1 MLDAIISELD
11 AIGVPYEEDY
21 DAGTLTI
28 DISAVDKTELI
39 NLIRFLT
46 DTTVPFTIDE
56 TTIIVTVDAT
66 PMEEETPVE
75 EDFMNAA
82 LDEAMPMT

>member
-75 EDFMNAA
+75 EDFMSTA
-82 LDEAMPMT
+82 LDEAVPMT

>member
-66 PMEEETPVE
+66 SMEEETPVE
-75 EDFMNAA
+75 EDFMGAA
-82 LDEAMPMT
+82 LDEAVPMT

>member
-75 EDFMNAA
+75 EDFMSAA
-82 LDEAMPMT
+82 LDEAVPMT

>member
-1 MLDAIISELD
+1 MFEDIISELD

-56 TTIIVTVDAT
+56 TTIVVTGGDM
-66 PMEEETPVE
+66 PMEEEIPME
-75 EDFMNAA
+75 EDFMSTA

>member
-82 LDEAMPMT
+82 LDEAVPMT

>member
-39 NLIRFLT
+39 NLVRFLT

>member
-11 AIGVPYEEDY
+11 AIGVPYDEDY

-75 EDFMNAA
+75 EDFMSAA
-82 LDEAMPMT
+82 LDEAVPMT